1 MTLKTKTDLPI
12 CAITSLGRYLELTLP
27 KFSLTAVTDLRSV
40 LSEMAVEKYLMGSDA
55 NFRRLS
61 SKENF
66 TVDKVQFCLEQ
77 ESAPAEFDVT
87 LRFDQLLNLQITSAF
102 LTNIVIMFPFI
113 TEKRI
118 PTVICRLC
126 ASFHLTG
133 SQQSCV

>member
-1 MTLKTKTDLPI
+1 MVNKMTLKTKTDLPI
-12 CAITSLGRYLELTLP
+12 CAIISLGRYLELTLP

-77 ESAPAEFDVT
+77 ESAPAE
-87 LRFDQLLNLQITSAF
+87 I
-102 LTNIVIMFPFI
+102 
-113 TEKRI
+113 K
-118 PTVICRLC
+118 
-126 ASFHLTG
+126 
-133 SQQSCV
+133 